1 MTPPRFMRSS
11 RSHHARRSGGNSHRS
26 AESHGPNGKVR
37 GNYKHILDH
46 YLSQARDAR
55 ASGDRVMVEY
65 LLQYAEHYQR
75 MVNQINETM
84 NNQQQHG
91 GQPSAATAPQDHQN
105 SVQDRRDEQP
115 RDERRE
121 VTREKQPRDERH
133 ARDGRNGTGASP
145 VVRPGSV
152 F

>member
-91 GQPSAATAPQDHQN
+91 GQPQPSATTTMPQDSQPLT
-105 SVQDRRDEQP
+105 QDRRDEQP
-115 RDERRE
+115 SRRDER
-121 VTREKQPRDERH
+121 PRDERH

>member
-1 MTPPRFMRSS
+1 MTPPRFMRSP
-11 RSHHARRSGGNSHRS
+11 RNHHARRSGGNSHRS

-75 MVNQINETM
+75 MVNHINETV

-91 GQPSAATAPQDHQN
+91 AQPPAQDMREERRDTA
-105 SVQDRRDEQP
+105 RDEQP
-115 RDERRE
+115 S
-121 VTREKQPRDERH
+121 K
-133 ARDGRNGTGASP
+133 DGRNGTGGAGGASP

>member
-75 MVNQINETM
+75 MVNHINETM

-91 GQPSAATAPQDHQN
+91 AQPQDIRDERR
-105 SVQDRRDEQP
+105 DRDTTRDEQP
-115 RDERRE
+115 S
-121 VTREKQPRDERH
+121 
-133 ARDGRNGTGASP
+133 RDGRNGTGGTGAASP

>member
-11 RSHHARRSGGNSHRS
+11 RSHHHARRSGGNSHRS

-37 GNYKHILDH
+37 GTYKHILDH

-75 MVNQINETM
+75 MVNHINETM

-91 GQPSAATAPQDHQN
+91 VQPSAATMPQNQQP
-105 SVQDRRDEQP
+105 SVQDMREDRRDASRDAI
-115 RDERRE
+115 RDER
-121 VTREKQPRDERH
+121 PS
-133 ARDGRNGTGASP
+133 RDGRNGTGASP